1 MHNIPTLK
9 TWVGFASIWTII
21 ILPSLLSHNVDIISW
36 IEGILSSF
44 NYPKFRGLSCYCRIK
59 PLAFEMKITAIDR
72 PTPICF
78 LGEQIE
84 RIGCRLMNC
93 ANELGLPSFKFHTIT
108 KIWEDTSIVD
118 LHRDADEVL
127 VVIDLFSF
135 SILMEE
141 SIFFDAPSPRDTVLN
156 NIKKMRPDVFIQ
168 SIMNRSYGSSF
179 LSRFRETLFYY
190 MALFDMLDTTIPRE
204 SKSRLVFEKAIL
216 GCYAFNGISC
226 EGMDLVE
233 RPEKYRQWQTR
244 NQRAGL
250 RQLPLKSSI
259 VKVVKDEVMKHY
271 HKDFM
276 ICQDG
281 QWLLQGWMGRVL
293 SAHTTWVANEEASS
307 G

>member
-1 MHNIPTLK
+1 MRF
-9 TWVGFASIWTII
+9 GFHWAGLLRMLASKEGG
-21 ILPSLLSHNVDIISW
+21 LPEV
-36 IEGILSSF
+36 
-44 NYPKFRGLSCYCRIK
+44 
-59 PLAFEMKITAIDR
+59 KITAIDR

-78 LGEQIE
+78 PGEPIE
-84 RIGCRLMNC
+84 IVGCRLMNC
-93 ANELGLPSFKFHTIT
+93 ANELGLPSFKFHAIT
-108 KIWEDTSIVD
+108 KKWEDTSIVD

-141 SIFFDAPSPRDTVLN
+141 SIFFDAASPRDTVLN

-168 SIMNRSYGSSF
+168 SIMNRSNGSSS

-190 MALFDMLDTTIPRE
+190 MALFDMLDATIPRE

-233 RPEKYRQWQTR
+233 RPEKYRQWQNR

-259 VKVVKDEVMKHY
+259 VKVVKDEVTKHY

-281 QWLLQGWMGRVL
+281 QWLMQGWMGRVL